1 MCGIVGYVGKQNA
14 VPLLLN
20 GLKRLEYRGYDSAG
34 IATLNGGKIN
44 VIKTE
49 GRIDKLAL
57 AASALGGTLG
67 IGHTRWATHGAPKQK
82 NAHPHVSKN
91 GAFAIVHN
99 GIIENYKELKEF
111 LIYRNFTFSSD
122 TDSEVI
128 AQLMEYYYTGDVIS
142 ALIKTATRLSGSY
155 AVAVLCANDDKLYV
169 VKKDNPL
176 VVGICPDCAF
186 VASDM
191 QALIDKTRDF
201 YVLENGEIAVL
212 GSEIK
217 ILNLNGEP
225 LTKQPYHAQWQKE
238 EADKGSYEHFMLK
251 EIFEQPKALYDT
263 LNARKDDSF
272 DFLDGINN
280 IHIIGCGSAYHAALM
295 GKYVIESLTGIKV
308 DADIASEFRYRNP
321 IITKNDLLLAI
332 SQSGETADTIG
343 ALKIGENKCK
353 LACIV
358 NVPECSLSRLGSA
371 VYTKAGPEVAVATTK
386 GFTTQLLN
394 LYLIAE
400 NLLARQGDKRRF
412 TLKKELEA
420 LPELVTQTLKIQP
433 VAQRLGARFSTHD
446 YAFFIGRGADYAV
459 AKESALK
466 LKEIS
471 YIHADCYPAGELKH
485 GTISLIE
492 KGSIVVAI
500 ATDKALFDK
509 TKSNVI
515 EVKSRGAFVVG
526 ISSFDMSDVCDETI
540 LVPKSE
546 FVSPLLASVACQLLA
561 YYTALARCADID
573 KPKNLAK
580 SVTVE

>member
-34 IATLNGGKIN
+34 IATLSGGKIN

-57 AASALGGTLG
+57 EASELSGTLG

-82 NAHPHVSKN
+82 NAHPHVSKS
-91 GAFAIVHN
+91 GTFAIVHN

-142 ALIKTATRLSGSY
+142 ALIKTATRLKGSY
-155 AVAVLCANDDKLYV
+155 AVAVVCANDDKLYV
-169 VKKDNPL
+169 MKKDNPL
-176 VVGICPDCAF
+176 VVGICSDCAF

-212 GSEIK
+212 GSGIK

-238 EADKGSYEHFMLK
+238 EADKGSYAHFMLK

-263 LNARKDDSF
+263 LNARKNDTF
-272 DFLDGINN
+272 DFLNGINN

-321 IITKNDLLLAI
+321 IITENDLLLAI

-412 TLKKELEA
+412 TLRKELEA
-420 LPELVTQTLKIQP
+420 LPDLVTQTLKIQP
-433 VAQRLGARFSTHD
+433 IAQRLGTRLSTHD
-446 YAFFIGRGADYAV
+446 YAFFYRQRRRLRRR
-459 AKESALK
+459 KRKRS
-466 LKEIS
+466 
-471 YIHADCYPAGELKH
+471 
-485 GTISLIE
+485 
-492 KGSIVVAI
+492 
-500 ATDKALFDK
+500 
-509 TKSNVI
+509 
-515 EVKSRGAFVVG
+515 
-526 ISSFDMSDVCDETI
+526 
-540 LVPKSE
+540 
-546 FVSPLLASVACQLLA
+546 
-561 YYTALARCADID
+561 
-573 KPKNLAK
+573 
-580 SVTVE
+580 